1 MGLLLPVHGKVP
13 VVDVGDDLRQ
23 GFLGAE
29 HWSEIFLK
37 VKKLP
42 NDNFRIFLLLE
53 ILEQGFLY
61 LSQREWVKFII
72 YVICMTQDPRK

>member
-1 MGLLLPVHGKVP
+1 MGKDP
-13 VVDVGDDLRQ
+13 VVDVGDDLRP

-53 ILEQGFLY
+53 IVQQGF
-61 LSQREWVKFII
+61 FIFESVWMSEI
-72 YVICMTQDPRK
+72 HNLCDLHDSRS